1 MPKDSL
7 WASKISSMFTTILD
21 IPRGKIFLAKTDKGL
36 SFATFVKNQNKL
48 REIRGEF
55 KKKGIPF
62 ELNDKRFREE
72 EKLFKRYFEGEKE
85 DFTSLTLD
93 FISGTPYQRR
103 VWLEARKIPYGQTA
117 TYKSL
122 ARKLKHKGYRSVGQ
136 AMGRNPLLIIIPCHR
151 VVGSDGSLTG
161 FGLGLGFKEYL
172 LRLEKRETPA

>member
-1 MPKDSL
+1 
-7 WASKISSMFTTILD
+7 MFTTTLD

-48 REIRGEF
+48 REIRAEF
-55 KKKGIPF
+55 KKKGIPL
-62 ELNDKRFREE
+62 ELNDKPFKEE
-72 EKLFKRYFEGEKE
+72 EKLFKRYFEGKKE
-85 DFTSLTLD
+85 DFTSLALD

-122 ARKLKHKGYRSVGQ
+122 ARRLKHKGYRSVGQ

-161 FGLGLGFKEYL
+161 FGLGLEFKEYL
-172 LRLEKRETPA
+172 LRLEKGETPA